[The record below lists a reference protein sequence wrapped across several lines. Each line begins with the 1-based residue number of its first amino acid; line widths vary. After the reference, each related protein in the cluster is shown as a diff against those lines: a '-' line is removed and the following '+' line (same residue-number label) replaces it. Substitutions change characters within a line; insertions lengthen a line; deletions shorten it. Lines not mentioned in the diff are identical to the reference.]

1 MDAGRA
7 HCVGI
12 TFEFLPAISPLVV
25 ADDQV
30 ARHQEN
36 LLPIFVDE
44 GLGRV
49 DAGRETQKSGAV
61 AASGFFVE
69 RAGYDFLLDARR
81 ITGRRVPA
89 LIHVEAVEFLMS
101 LVKTHRFLPNHG
113 RATSHP
119 IAVRDLA
126 A

>member
-1 MDAGRA
+1 MNAGGA

-12 TFEFLPAISPLVV
+12 TFELLPAITPLVV

-36 LLPIFVDE
+36 FLPIIVDE

-49 DAGRETQKSGAV
+49 DAGREAQKSGAV

-69 RAGYDFLLDARR
+69 RAGYDLLLDARR
-81 ITGRRVPA
+81 ITGRRMPA

-101 LVKTHRFLPNHG
+101 LVKTHRFLPNHDQ
-113 RATSHP
+113 ATSAP
-119 IAVRDLA
+119 DSCARS
-126 A
+126 